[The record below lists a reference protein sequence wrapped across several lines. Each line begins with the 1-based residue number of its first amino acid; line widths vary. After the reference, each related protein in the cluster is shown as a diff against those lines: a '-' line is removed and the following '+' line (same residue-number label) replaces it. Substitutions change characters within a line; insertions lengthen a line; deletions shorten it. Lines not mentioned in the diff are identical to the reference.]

1 MCMNSTR
8 YVCLSDYIQISDV
21 RIEVAVRTWNQFDNN
36 NKKSKIMSSWSIKLC
51 HATS

>member
-21 RIEVAVRTWNQFDNN
+21 RIEVAVRTLNQFDNS

-51 HATS
+51 HAIS